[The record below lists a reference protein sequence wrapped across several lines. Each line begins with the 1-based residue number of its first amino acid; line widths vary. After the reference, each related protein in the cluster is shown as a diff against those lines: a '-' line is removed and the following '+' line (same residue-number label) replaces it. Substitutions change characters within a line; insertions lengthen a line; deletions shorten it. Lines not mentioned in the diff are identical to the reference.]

1 MGSLIGICLSCFMF
15 MHKICLMPILSK
27 CFLGIILQVSC
38 LHLISLQAQT
48 AFIAMQKVLKSIIF
62 SPPFEISFIS
72 TFLAILSLLYFHK
85 KSEKL
90 FIYFFYNPF
99 WDMY

>member
-1 MGSLIGICLSCFMF
+1 
-15 MHKICLMPILSK
+15 MPILSK

-85 KSEKL
+85 KVKNSL
-90 FIYFFYNPF
+90 FISFITHSGTCIEAHK
-99 WDMY
+99 